1 MIFALVSQFKVY
13 SQTYASLQFSIVS
26 YFCFKC
32 ASAFKQEKA
41 LVAFS
46 LIVKTDG
53 SFAALIPTF
62 AVDHNNVVWVLGE
75 PLSHAVRELQHLLET
90 RHVVVVDHDALHAV
104 VEVVRLVRPLAA
116 EVVQLV
122 PAQGNHGSIIQQR
135 YVDIVYAT
143 QLFALF

>member
-1 MIFALVSQFKVY
+1 MLVG
-13 SQTYASLQFSIVS
+13 T
-26 YFCFKC
+26 
-32 ASAFKQEKA
+32 FKQEKA

-46 LIVKTDG
+46 MIVKPDG

>member
-1 MIFALVSQFKVY
+1 MLVG
-13 SQTYASLQFSIVS
+13 T
-26 YFCFKC
+26 
-32 ASAFKQEKA
+32 FKQEKA

-46 LIVKTDG
+46 MIVKTDG

-75 PLSHAVRELQHLLET
+75 PLPHAVRELQHLLET

-122 PAQGNHGSIIQQR
+122 PAQGQGNHVSIIQQR

>member
-1 MIFALVSQFKVY
+1 MLVG
-13 SQTYASLQFSIVS
+13 T
-26 YFCFKC
+26 
-32 ASAFKQEKA
+32 FKQEKA

-46 LIVKTDG
+46 LIVKTGG

-122 PAQGNHGSIIQQR
+122 PAQDNHVSIIQQR
-135 YVDIVYAT
+135 YSLCNTIVCARYSK
-143 QLFALF
+143 